1 MNVRVKYGRDGLNVV
16 IPDEVDAHVL
26 SLNRVEPIHDAI
38 GAVRHAIE
46 SPIGA
51 APLREIAR
59 GRRDAAITISDIT
72 RPVPNTIILPP
83 ILDALNDAGISDDRV
98 VIVVGTGLHRA
109 NTPDELRNM
118 VGKEVMRRVRIVNH
132 VARDE
137 STLTYVGET
146 SHGTPVWINRV
157 FVEADLHIATS
168 LIEPHLM
175 AGFSGGR
182 KAICPGM
189 AGVKTMRIMHGPTM
203 LGHERVCEGR
213 LDGNPF
219 HIEATEI
226 ARMVGVDFIVNV
238 SLDDARHITGV
249 FAGDLEG
256 AHAHGCAF
264 VAHQS
269 SAKLHRPA
277 DIVITSSAGYPLDLT
292 FYQSIKA
299 MTAALPAVKQGG
311 TIIVAS
317 SCDEGIGSP
326 EFTALMR
333 ETASVAE
340 FREQLADP
348 DFFVID
354 QWQLQ
359 EMCKALDRAEIMYFT
374 EGLDVGTLRDLL
386 VTPVTSVEY
395 ALDTALQRHGRNA
408 LVAVIPDGPYVLAG
422 VE

>member
-1 MNVRVKYGRDGLNVV
+1 MNVRLKYGRDGLNVV
-16 IPDEVDAHVL
+16 IPDDVDTHVL
-26 SLNRVEPIHDAI
+26 SLNRVEPIRDAV
-38 GAVRHAIE
+38 GAVREAIA
-46 SPIGA
+46 SPIGT

-72 RPVPNTIILPP
+72 RPVPNATILPP
-83 ILDALNDAGISDDRV
+83 ILDALNDAGVPDDRV

-109 NTPDELRNM
+109 NTPEELRSM
-118 VGKEVMRRVRIVNH
+118 VGEEVMRRVRIVNH

-203 LGHERVCEGR
+203 LGDERACEGM

-238 SLDDARHITGV
+238 SLDDARQITGV
-249 FAGDLEG
+249 FAGDLEA
-256 AHAHGCAF
+256 AHAQGCSF
-264 VAHQS
+264 VAQQS
-269 SAKLHRPA
+269 AAKLPRPA

-292 FYQSIKA
+292 FYQSVKA

-317 SCDEGIGSP
+317 SCDEGVGSP

-333 ETASVAE
+333 ETTSVAD
-340 FREQLADP
+340 FRERLSDP
-348 DFFVID
+348 NYFVID

-359 EMCKALDRAEIMYFT
+359 EMCKALDRAEIMYFS
-374 EGLDVGTLRDLL
+374 EGLDADTLRDLL
-386 VTPVTSVEY
+386 VTPVDSVEH
-395 ALDTALQRHGRNA
+395 ALDAALQCHGRDA